1 VFRELEGIV
10 GDGALLGSNTSTL
23 PITELAETV
32 QRKADFIG
40 LHFFSPADRMPLLEI
55 IRGGQTSDETV
66 ARALDY
72 AQQIRKTP
80 ILVNDSRGF
89 FTSRVITL
97 YCTEAMSMLT
107 EGIPPTTI
115 ERAATQAGYRVGPLQ
130 LLDELNLELLAKIR
144 NETRAA
150 IERAGAAYD
159 VHPGE
164 FVLDR
169 MVVLGRTGRAK
180 GAGFYDYA
188 DGRRTGV
195 WPGLGAEFPPQADP
209 ASIDLRELEE
219 RFLFIEA
226 LDAARCVEEGVLTSV
241 ADANIGSIMGIG
253 YPAWTGG
260 VLQYI
265 NGYNV
270 ATFVVRAD
278 DLADRYGE
286 RFRPGELLRR
296 MADEGEAF

>member
-1 VFRELEGIV
+1 
-10 GDGALLGSNTSTL
+10 
-23 PITELAETV
+23 
-32 QRKADFIG
+32 
-40 LHFFSPADRMPLLEI
+40 
-55 IRGGQTSDETV
+55 
-66 ARALDY
+66 
-72 AQQIRKTP
+72 
-80 ILVNDSRGF
+80 
-89 FTSRVITL
+89 
-97 YCTEAMSMLT
+97 
-107 EGIPPTTI
+107 
-115 ERAATQAGYRVGPLQ
+115 
-130 LLDELNLELLAKIR
+130 
-144 NETRAA
+144 
-150 IERAGAAYD
+150 
-159 VHPGE
+159 
-164 FVLDR
+164 VLDR

-209 ASIDLRELEE
+209 ASIDLREVEE

-265 NGYNV
+265 NGYRV

-296 MADEGEAF
+296 MADEGETF

>member
-1 VFRELEGIV
+1 V
-10 GDGALLGSNTSTL
+10 
-23 PITELAETV
+23 
-32 QRKADFIG
+32 
-40 LHFFSPADRMPLLEI
+40 
-55 IRGGQTSDETV
+55 
-66 ARALDY
+66 
-72 AQQIRKTP
+72 
-80 ILVNDSRGF
+80 
-89 FTSRVITL
+89 
-97 YCTEAMSMLT
+97 
-107 EGIPPTTI
+107 
-115 ERAATQAGYRVGPLQ
+115 
-130 LLDELNLELLAKIR
+130 
-144 NETRAA
+144 
-150 IERAGAAYD
+150 
-159 VHPGE
+159 
-164 FVLDR
+164 
-169 MVVLGRTGRAK
+169 K
-180 GAGFYDYA
+180 GAGFYDYV
-188 DGRRTGV
+188 DGRRAGV
-195 WPGLGAEFPPQADP
+195 WTGLVAEFPPQADP